1 MNVQNSRNGEPQREQ
16 VIHLNP
22 GDEIATIRDK
32 IQWAGA
38 PRVVLYVPRRNKALR
53 DKMNLKL
60 VQRAPI
66 LPGQMVIFDALHT
79 QHKTVAQI
87 LYDKGA
93 DYLLPIK
100 GNQETLLKTA
110 QQLLPESLP
119 PSTGAVG
126 NQSRSAGTARPADP
140 RD

>member
-60 VQRAPI
+60 VQR
-66 LPGQMVIFDALHT
+66 T
-79 QHKTVAQI
+79 QARVQ
-87 LYDKGA
+87 D
-93 DYLLPIK
+93 
-100 GNQETLLKTA
+100 
-110 QQLLPESLP
+110 PEQ
-119 PSTGAVG
+119 A
-126 NQSRSAGTARPADP
+126 ARPSGLPTVLP
-140 RD
+140 RSRMRIRCA

>member
-60 VQRAPI
+60 VQRTAIDNAMQIALVARHPDTVRLAQEI
-66 LPGQMVIFDALHT
+66 GLPVFWTANHCCRGAT
-79 QHKTVAQI
+79 GTGRRPSSCPTTTV
-87 LYDKGA
+87 
-93 DYLLPIK
+93 
-100 GNQETLLKTA
+100 TC
-110 QQLLPESLP
+110 
-119 PSTGAVG
+119 
-126 NQSRSAGTARPADP
+126 
-140 RD
+140 